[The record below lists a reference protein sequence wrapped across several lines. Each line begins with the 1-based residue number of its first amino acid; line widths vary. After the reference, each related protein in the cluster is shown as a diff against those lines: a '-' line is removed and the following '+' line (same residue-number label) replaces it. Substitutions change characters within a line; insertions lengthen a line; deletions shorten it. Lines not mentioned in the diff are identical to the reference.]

1 MQDQTIEEL
10 KEEISSNYTSF
21 IRASAEIKT
30 MENSVSQLKT
40 LVLEC
45 KRSIHTLKMV
55 TLETAAGKRAPPA
68 FEAAERK
75 SSALDGFIYD
85 LEVCLNE
92 RDFARFTAQ
101 TLEYLQ
107 KRKQN
112 PEHASEI
119 QHTKV
124 LELRSKF
131 VHQLVEDFNASMQAS
146 ERMHKKEEHLKF
158 LIQLGQT
165 QLATEMCLQNYS
177 VRMALQL
184 RHVPSYGNALNYVI
198 NLSRTFFSSLLVC
211 YEDYEHSFR
220 GQSSAH
226 FIALTVWISAQLE
239 RFANEIIF
247 HIFPNAIRA
256 PSQLEAIDSDGSSVA
271 IDVPEFK
278 NVARYVS
285 NALRYVFYGSRQ
297 LELAGL
303 PTAHCLAPHLVPG
316 IDAFLDSYAGSIKS
330 SLRDEIKRERW
341 EMMKR
346 SIRDPE
352 NKFDSEIILTQ
363 SGRSFYSMVQQYL
376 RDAQRVLNPS
386 CATS

>member
-1 MQDQTIEEL
+1 M
-10 KEEISSNYTSF
+10 
-21 IRASAEIKT
+21 
-30 MENSVSQLKT
+30 
-40 LVLEC
+40 
-45 KRSIHTLKMV
+45 
-55 TLETAAGKRAPPA
+55 
-68 FEAAERK
+68 
-75 SSALDGFIYD
+75 
-85 LEVCLNE
+85 
-92 RDFARFTAQ
+92 
-101 TLEYLQ
+101 
-107 KRKQN
+107 
-112 PEHASEI
+112 
-119 QHTKV
+119 
-124 LELRSKF
+124 LELRGKF
-131 VHQLVEDFNASMQAS
+131 VQQLVEDFNASMQAS

-158 LIQLGQT
+158 LIELGQT

-211 YEDYEHSFR
+211 YQDYEHSFR
-220 GQSSAH
+220 GQSSSH
-226 FIALTVWISAQLE
+226 FIALTVWISAQLD
-239 RFANEIIF
+239 RFASEIIF
-247 HIFPNAIRA
+247 HVFPNAIRS
-256 PSQLEAIDSDGSSVA
+256 PSQLAAVDSDGSNVA
-271 IDVPEFK
+271 IDVPGFK
-278 NVARYVS
+278 NVVRYVS

-316 IDAFLDSYAGSIKS
+316 IDAFLDSYASSIKS

-363 SGRSFYSMVQQYL
+363 SGRTFYSMVQQYL